1 MDLGLRIIAR
11 GEIFEAARHALTLH
25 QWLTAPNFDQEGE
38 VKQAEAS
45 LVTPEA
51 RISPLLP
58 AAYWTNAWLDR
69 LRDEVS
75 PPRRAEPGRG
85 RGRPPM
91 IKADVEPPLAPQPP
105 PDPTMTLIER
115 RAIDYSELE
124 QAVGHLEHVIRDTRR
139 VLNTIGRSEIPA
151 PAAMQGRDPTVFND
165 DATSGDFLDKEPIDE
180 GT

>member
-25 QWLTAPNFDQEGE
+25 RWLTAPDFDQEGE

-58 AAYWTNAWLDR
+58 AAYGTNAWLDR

-85 RGRPPM
+85 RGRPPI
-91 IKADVEPPLAPQPP
+91 IKADVEPPLTPPPP
-105 PDPTMTLIER
+105 PDPTMTPIER

-124 QAVGHLEHVIRDTRR
+124 QAVGHLEHEICDTRR
-139 VLNTIGRSEIPA
+139 ALDALGRSEIPA
-151 PAAMQGRDPTVFND
+151 PAPVQSRDVVATDEDGASDGCLDQGFTH
-165 DATSGDFLDKEPIDE
+165 EDE
-180 GT
+180 